1 MVPYE
6 TTNRNRHVRR
16 TLFKYLTVGVILA
29 LVGDILPG
37 RPSSDPV
44 TEVHGE
50 LASNVSLQSTQD
62 AYPII
67 TQALAAGQTKIH
79 LPAGN
84 YSVSQQ
90 VNIIKIQN
98 VEIFGDGQNATILR
112 LNDNVYGGSNTNP
125 KPAHVLNFSQADS
138 FHVHDLQIDGNA
150 AGNPFQG
157 NPGTAYAMDGIN
169 SWDGSNGKV
178 NNCLIHD
185 CRFMGVQIQ
194 LGSNC
199 VVQGNSIINSNANGI
214 SISNAGNHGSGH
226 QVLNNVVN
234 GASDVGISA
243 WEAVGTLVQGNN
255 VQNITLNLS
264 PYLLNTHVG
273 LFAEGQTPC
282 TNITFSN
289 NTVSNISSPTTKYQG
304 LGMSAGPDGSS
315 NIQFLNNTFQ
325 NVWQAARFV
334 GLVSGLEIV
343 GNTVDGTVSLLFAP
357 LNVSASSNGNAP
369 IMADIEGNVFNGLP
383 SGMAAYIVSLLAGTG
398 KFINNTIYANG
409 YKRTI
414 LVENPANW
422 TTTPNTII

>member
-1 MVPYE
+1 MA
-6 TTNRNRHVRR
+6 
-16 TLFKYLTVGVILA
+16 GVH
-29 LVGDILPG
+29 
-37 RPSSDPV
+37 SW
-44 TEVHGE
+44 
-50 LASNVSLQSTQD
+50 
-62 AYPII
+62 
-67 TQALAAGQTKIH
+67 
-79 LPAGN
+79 
-84 YSVSQQ
+84 
-90 VNIIKIQN
+90 
-98 VEIFGDGQNATILR
+98 
-112 LNDNVYGGSNTNP
+112 
-125 KPAHVLNFSQADS
+125 
-138 FHVHDLQIDGNA
+138 
-150 AGNPFQG
+150 
-157 NPGTAYAMDGIN
+157 N
-169 SWDGSNGKV
+169 SSNGTV
-178 NNCLIHD
+178 INCLIHD
-185 CRFMGVQIQ
+185 CRTIGVQIEV
-194 LGSNC
+194 GSNC

>member
-1 MVPYE
+1 MSRSNE
-6 TTNRNRHVRR
+6 IQRVRR
-16 TLFKYLTVGVILA
+16 ALLKSCVIGGSLA
-29 LVGDILPG
+29 LVSNVLQT
-37 RPSSDPV
+37 RPALDLL
-44 TEVHGE
+44 TEVYGKP
-50 LASNVSLQSTQD
+50 SPSLSILQTNTD
-62 AYPII
+62 AYQII

-84 YSVSQQ
+84 YSVSKEID
-90 VNIIKIQN
+90 VRVPN

-112 LNDNVYGGSNTNP
+112 LNDNVYGGSNRNP
-125 KPAHVLNFSQADS
+125 KPAHVLNFLQADD
-138 FHVHDLQIDGNA
+138 FYVHDLQIDGNA

-157 NPGTAYAMDGIN
+157 NPTTAYTMAGVHSWN
-169 SWDGSNGKV
+169 SSNGTV
-178 NNCLIHD
+178 INCLIHD
-185 CRFMGVQIQ
+185 CRTIGVQIEV
-194 LGSNC
+194 GSNC

-282 TNITFSN
+282 ANITFSN